1 MAETPSETP
10 EERPEI
16 VHTNWRRIPEVGTLL
31 GMRILAFVALLFG
44 RTALSAIL
52 WFVAG
57 YYAIVSRRARKAV
70 REYLARVGEK
80 TRLRDV
86 ARLMHT
92 FARVSVDRIFFLRGR
107 ASDFVSK
114 RHGSHHLAE
123 LRQKGEGAI
132 LLGSHLG
139 SFEAM
144 RGIGTHEGLKLSIVV
159 DKVSA
164 VRLAKILEEFAPGG
178 GIGVIPMDEDP
189 VSTVLRIKKAISEGQ
204 LVGILGDRRAP
215 EDDRNVT
222 VDFLGAPAKL
232 PVGPYLVAHS
242 LKCRV
247 FQVYGLFTAPNR
259 YDLYCEP
266 FAESVQLERG
276 AREASLQ
283 KYAQRFADSL
293 AEKAR
298 QAPFNWFNFYDFWAR

>member
-1 MAETPSETP
+1 MMSSSEEPPSERRATT
-10 EERPEI
+10 
-16 VHTNWRRIPEVGTLL
+16 TNWRRIPEVGTLL
-31 GMRILAFVALLFG
+31 GMRILAFTALFFG
-44 RTALSAIL
+44 RTVLSAML

-70 REYLARVGEK
+70 REYLSRVGEK

-107 ASDFVSK
+107 SAAFVSK

-123 LRQKGEGAI
+123 LREKREGAI

-144 RGIGTHEGLKLSIVV
+144 RGIGTNEGLKLSIVV

-247 FQVYGLFTAPNR
+247 YQVYGLFTAPNR

-293 AEKAR
+293 AAKAR
-298 QAPFNWFNFYDFWAR
+298 QAPFNWFNFYDFWAP